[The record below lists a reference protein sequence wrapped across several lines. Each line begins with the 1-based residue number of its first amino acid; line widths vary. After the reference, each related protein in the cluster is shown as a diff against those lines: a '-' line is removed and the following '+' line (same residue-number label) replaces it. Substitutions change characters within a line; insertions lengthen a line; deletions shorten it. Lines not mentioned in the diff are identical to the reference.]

1 MRRITVSEVSKTFTL
16 HNQGGTVLPVLN
28 RISLHVDAGELVVL
42 SGPSGCGKSTLL
54 KMLFGNYLADQGSIL
69 IAGDE
74 EEVDLVSAHP
84 HQVLELR
91 RHTLGFV
98 SQFLRVI
105 PRVSTW
111 DLVAEPLERRQ
122 MDRDE
127 ISERVSRMLT
137 RLNLPERLWTLAPAT
152 FSGGEQQRVNIARS
166 MIVHYPILLLDEPT
180 ASLDAKNRDV
190 VAEMVQEARAQG
202 SALVGIF
209 HDDQLRSRLADR
221 LVMLEATQCV

>member
-1 MRRITVSEVSKTFTL
+1 MRRITVSEVSKAFTL
-16 HNQGGTVLPVLN
+16 HNQGGVTLPVFQG
-28 RISLHVDAGELVVL
+28 ISLHVDAGELVVL

-54 KMLFGNYLADQGSIL
+54 KMLFGNYLADSGSIR
-69 IAGDE
+69 IAADAG
-74 EEVDLVSAHP
+74 EVDLVSAHP

-111 DLVAEPLERRQ
+111 DLVAEPLVRRQ
-122 MDRDE
+122 VDA
-127 ISERVSRMLT
+127 SEVETRVSRMLA
-137 RLNLPERLWTLAPAT
+137 RLNLPERLWRLAPAT

-166 MIVHYPILLLDEPT
+166 MIVQYPILLLDEPT
-180 ASLDAKNRDV
+180 ASLDAANREV
-190 VAEMVQEARAQG
+190 VAEMILEARNQG

-209 HDDQLRSRLADR
+209 HDDELRGRLADR
-221 LVMLEATQCV
+221 LVMLEATECR